1 MKKTYI
7 TPAIDTTIEADME
20 NLLAVS
26 LGLTEEGG
34 SVTLMNA
41 EYSGEALAPE
51 FDIFE

>member
-20 NLLAVS
+20 NLLAGS
-26 LGLTEEGG
+26 LGLTDKGG
-34 SVTLMNA
+34 SATLINYD
-41 EYSGEALAPE
+41 YSGQALAPE

>member
-7 TPAIDTTIEADME
+7 TPAIDTTLEADME

-26 LGLTEEGG
+26 LDLDGG
-34 SVTLMNA
+34 TGTLSGT